1 MRASA
6 PTVFA
11 MLDAEWATLAPTPV
25 PAPWRHH
32 PALARTGALQPS
44 LGDLLQATERRGD
57 PEASDQI
64 LAALARLATTGDGDG
79 DNDNDGAGHDPLAA
93 RVLLQ
98 MLLPGAKALARRLG
112 WLGDTQERA
121 AAITAT
127 LYEQIRTY
135 PITRR
140 PARIAANLLADTHQR
155 LIRRSSA
162 SGSAGAGSGSASGGT
177 ALAAVPALSLDQ
189 LAAHGVLPEL
199 TPPGPAPAEE
209 LLALLAWAVHSGY
222 LTAAQA
228 RLIGRSRIADIPCE
242 QLGAVAGLGAH
253 SLRRRRQ
260 RAEQALGRAVTA
272 CALTPD
278 DHSHL
283 LPYLEQFGEPLVRS
297 SRRRHGRNTQPC
309 RAEPGGLPAA

>member
-64 LAALARLATTGDGDG
+64 LAALAHLATTTDG
-79 DNDNDGAGHDPLAA
+79 DNDNSDGADHDPLAA

-140 PARIAANLLADTHQR
+140 PARIAANLLADTQQR
-155 LIRRSSA
+155 LIRRS
-162 SGSAGAGSGSASGGT
+162 GLGSGIGTGTPSRGGT
-177 ALAAVPALSLDQ
+177 TLAAVLPLSLDALAAGGEAALPAL
-189 LAAHGVLPEL
+189 
-199 TPPGPAPAEE
+199 PPAGPTPAEE
-209 LLALLAWAVHSGY
+209 LLALLAWAVRAGA

-228 RLIGRSRIADIPCE
+228 RMIGQSRIADVPCE

-260 RAEQALGRAVTA
+260 RAEQTLGRAA
-272 CALTPD
+272 SAAAITPD
-278 DHSHL
+278 D
-283 LPYLEQFGEPLVRS
+283 LPQLA
-297 SRRRHGRNTQPC
+297 C
-309 RAEPGGLPAA
+309 RVLDAACA

>member
-1 MRASA
+1 MRSSS

-11 MLDAEWATLAPTPV
+11 MLDAEWATLAPSPI
-25 PAPWRHH
+25 PADWQRH

-64 LAALARLATTGDGDG
+64 LAALAHLATTTDD
-79 DNDNDGAGHDPLAA
+79 ADPLAA

-98 MLLPGAKALARRLG
+98 MLLPGAKALARRLS